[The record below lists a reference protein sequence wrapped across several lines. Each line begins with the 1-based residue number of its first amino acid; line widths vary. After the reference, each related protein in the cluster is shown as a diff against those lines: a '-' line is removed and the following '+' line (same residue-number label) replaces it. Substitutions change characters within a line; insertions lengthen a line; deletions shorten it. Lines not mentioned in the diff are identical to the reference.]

1 MSHPR
6 VTRRPGDPEHP
17 PPLPAERKN
26 TKPPTAGGEARV
38 WCQGGAAENHQLLP
52 GGGGVAGEAG
62 RGSDW
67 TEHQS
72 RAQTSQ
78 LSPEPP
84 RVGCGGTRHARHAP
98 VSQRGTG
105 VHTTFT
111 MSRLLMFMKPSALS
125 RGCGGSPPPF
135 STTSPPH
142 VLLGYR
148 LPFASCSFSVPTCE
162 TEMESVLAA

>member
-17 PPLPAERKN
+17 PPLPAERKD

-38 WCQGGAAENHQLLP
+38 WCPGRGGRGPSTPP
-52 GGGGVAGEAG
+52 GGWAVGREAG

-72 RAQTSQ
+72 RAQTSR

-84 RVGCGGTRHARHAP
+84 RVGRGGTWHARHAP

-135 STTSPPH
+135 STTSPPCAP
-142 VLLGYR
+142 R
-148 LPFASCSFSVPTCE
+148 LPPSVCQLQFFGPY
-162 TEMESVLAA
+162 L